1 MNLIE
6 ENIGKYRH
14 LDNGLGC
21 DFSGYETK
29 STSNKRKKKK
39 KRKEI
44 NIKLK
49 IFCRAK
55 KKKKSKGN
63 LQKGR
68 KHFQIKYLRVYSD

>member
-39 KRKEI
+39 ERKEI

-55 KKKKSKGN
+55 KKKKIKRQFTKGKKTFSNKISKS
-63 LQKGR
+63 L
-68 KHFQIKYLRVYSD
+68 F

>member
-39 KRKEI
+39 KE
-44 NIKLK
+44 
-49 IFCRAK
+49 
-55 KKKKSKGN
+55 KKST
-63 LQKGR
+63 L
-68 KHFQIKYLRVYSD
+68 S